1 MDEFQLKKV
10 LYPTPELLQ
19 IFPFSLSTLDRI
31 TVRLIKD
38 GRCPTE
44 MGRYKFKGCRSDC
57 WDPMKLKEFMVKEQ
71 LKPKVKY
78 SHDLL
83 EQEKIKKALVISINN
98 NNQHLIGVRK

>member
-10 LYPTPELLQ
+10 LYTTSDFLQ
-19 IFPFSLSTLDRI
+19 IFPLSLSTLDRI
-31 TVRLIKD
+31 TVKLIKD

-44 MGRYKFKGCRSDC
+44 MGRYKFKGCRSDL
-57 WDPMKLKEFMVKEQ
+57 WDPKKLKEFMIKEQ
-71 LKPKVKY
+71 LKPKAKY
-78 SHDLL
+78 SHDQL

>member
-10 LYPTPELLQ
+10 LFSTPELLA
-19 IFPFSLSTLDRI
+19 IFPFSLSTLDRM
-31 TVRLIKD
+31 TRQLIKD

-57 WDPMKLKEFMVKEQ
+57 WDAMKLKDYMVREQ
-71 LKPKVKY
+71 LKPKAKY

-83 EQEKIKKALVISINN
+83 EQRKIQKALVVSINH
-98 NNQHLIGVRK
+98 NNQHLIGERQ